1 MIRIIVNLAMKKII
15 ILFLLSFNLS
25 FCNSLGLS
33 QMDILILKKIKSL
46 TDDNYMKYTLMAIAL
61 KESSIGKNLINPIS
75 NDYGL
80 FQSNIKSVIKRQ
92 KVSDT
97 IYNRR
102 YFANKLV
109 YDVGFSTENA
119 IVEIDYWKK
128 VHKNNWIKIWAS
140 YNTGWKYNSD
150 IGIQYAT
157 SVFDIIKKLKY
168 EYDL

>member
-109 YDVGFSTENA
+109 YDVGFSTANS

>member
-1 MIRIIVNLAMKKII
+1 MKKILI
-15 ILFLLSFNLS
+15 ILCLFYNFAFS
-25 FCNSLGLS
+25 NSLGLS
-33 QMDILILKKIKSL
+33 ETDIIILKKIKSL
-46 TDDNYMKYTLMAIAL
+46 TDDRMMKYTLMALAI
-61 KESSIGKNLINPIS
+61 KESSVGKNQINLIS
-75 NDYGL
+75 NDFGL

-109 YDVGFSTENA
+109 YDVGFSTANA

>member
-15 ILFLLSFNLS
+15 ILFLFSFNLS
-25 FCNSLGLS
+25 FCNSFGLS

-109 YDVGFSTENA
+109 YDVGFSTANA

>member
-1 MIRIIVNLAMKKII
+1 
-15 ILFLLSFNLS
+15 
-25 FCNSLGLS
+25 
-33 QMDILILKKIKSL
+33 
-46 TDDNYMKYTLMAIAL
+46 MKYTLMALAI
-61 KESSIGKNLINPIS
+61 KESSVGKNLVNPIS

-109 YDVGFSTENA
+109 YDVGFSTANA

>member
-1 MIRIIVNLAMKKII
+1 MKKTII
-15 ILFLLSFNLS
+15 IFLLSITLS
-25 FCNSLGLS
+25 YANSLGLS
-33 QMDILILKKIKSL
+33 NMDIVILKKIKSL
-46 TDDNYMKYTLMAIAL
+46 TDDNYMKYTLMAIAI

-92 KVSDT
+92 KVQDT

-102 YFANKLV
+102 YFAQKLV
-109 YDVGFSTENA
+109 YDVGFSTANA

-140 YNTGWKYNSD
+140 YNTGWKYNTD
-150 IGIQYAT
+150 TGVKYAT

>member
-102 YFANKLV
+102 YFANKFV
-109 YDVGFSTENA
+109 YDVGFSTANA

>member
-1 MIRIIVNLAMKKII
+1 MIRIIVNLTMKKII

-109 YDVGFSTENA
+109 YDVGFSTANA